1 MDGIYGEKMG
11 KDGIKQ
17 GCWDG
22 SSVFYIP
29 MIGRLHEKKPQ
40 CPMF

>member
-1 MDGIYGEKMG
+1 MEKIG
-11 KDGIKQ
+11 KDGIKL

-22 SSVFYIP
+22 SSVVYTP

-40 CPMF
+40 CPVFW